1 MAKRLLNKV
10 SIETNPGSKVDDPDS
25 EKDRRPD
32 LDMEAKLSSDANV
45 TVKSRAYERS
55 GAKNSGIRQRRDWIF
70 NAKNSL

>member
-1 MAKRLLNKV
+1 MAKRLLDKV

-25 EKDRRPD
+25 VKDRRPD

-45 TVKSRAYERS
+45 TVESRAYERS